1 MTEPSDGISP
11 RRRKDIIDA
20 LRRGTVPQQG
30 LDVLAV
36 GLGRFEDA
44 IDEELQTVSGGGAV
58 FKAVRGE
65 YGSGK
70 TFFSRW
76 LTERAKR
83 AGFATSEVQISE
95 TETPLHKLETVY
107 RRITENLST
116 STTQSGALRDVID
129 GWFYI
134 LDHDVKDG
142 AGQPTGSQETLEL
155 LHRRLSDVSKEAP
168 AFAAVL
174 RQYRLAQ
181 AAGNTAEADGLL
193 AWLGGQPHVAASV
206 KRAAG
211 VRGDLDHFGALGFL
225 QGLLTVL
232 RDSDY
237 VGLVIVFD
245 EVETLQRMR
254 SDVREKSLNAL
265 RQLMDEIDGGRFPG
279 LYLLLTGT
287 PAFFDGQQG
296 VQRLPPLAQRLQT
309 DFTTD
314 ARFDNPRATQ
324 VRLTGFTPESLLEL
338 GSRVRD
344 IYATGAKDPERIRSV
359 VDDDYLK
366 DLVAAVGGELGGR
379 AGIAPRLFLKKLVSD
394 VLDRVDLFEDFN
406 PRRDY
411 HLTVSADELT
421 PAEQEAHA
429 RTNRAPAGS
438 VDEIE
443 LDL

>member
-1 MTEPSDGISP
+1 MTEVSGSISP

-36 GLGRFEDA
+36 GLARFEHA
-44 IDEELQTVSGGGAV
+44 INEELQTVSGGGAV

-83 AGFATSEVQISE
+83 AGFATTEVQISE

-116 STTQSGALRDVID
+116 STTQSGALRDVVD

-134 LDHDVKDG
+134 LDRDVTDG
-142 AGQPTGSQETLEL
+142 GAPSADSEASMDL
-155 LHRRLSDVSKEAP
+155 LQRRLSDVSKEAP

-181 AAGNTAEADGLL
+181 TAGNSAEADGLL

-237 VGLVIVFD
+237 AGLVVVFD

-265 RQLMDEIDGGRFPG
+265 RQLMDELDGGRFPG

-324 VRLTGFTPESLLEL
+324 IRLTGFTPESLLEL

-344 IYATGAKDPERIRSV
+344 IYATGAKDPERVRNV
-359 VDDDYLK
+359 VDDDYLR
-366 DLVAAVGGELGGR
+366 DLAAAVGGELGGR
-379 AGIAPRLFLKKLVSD
+379 TGIAPRLFLKKLVSD
-394 VLDRVDLFEDFN
+394 VLDRVDLFEKFN

-421 PAEQEAHA
+421 PAEREMHA

>member
-1 MTEPSDGISP
+1 MITISP
-11 RRRKDIIDA
+11 RRRRDVIDA
-20 LRRGTVPQQG
+20 LRRGTVPRHG

-36 GLGRFEDA
+36 GLSRYEDA
-44 IDEELQTVSGGGAV
+44 VDDELESVVGGGAG

-76 LTERAKR
+76 LVERAKKVN
-83 AGFATSEVQISE
+83 FATAEIQISE

-107 RRITENLST
+107 RRVVENLAT
-116 STTQSGALRDVID
+116 PTTTTGALRDVVD
-129 GWFYI
+129 GWFHI
-134 LDHDVKDG
+134 LDRDLSIDPEG
-142 AGQPTGSQETLEL
+142 TPSDEATIEL
-155 LHRRLSDVSKEAP
+155 MQKRLAAISKEAP

-181 AAGNTAEADGLL
+181 SGGEAAQADGLL

-211 VRGDLDHFGALGFL
+211 VRGELDHFGALGFL

-237 VGLVIVFD
+237 AGLVIVLD

-265 RQLMDEIDGGRFPG
+265 RQLLDEIDGGRFPG
-279 LYLLLTGT
+279 LYVVMTGT

-296 VQRLPPLAQRLQT
+296 VQRLAPLAQRLQT
-309 DFTTD
+309 DFQTD
-314 ARFDNPRATQ
+314 PRWDNPRAPQ
-324 VRLTGFTPESLLEL
+324 IRLTGFTPDSLLEI

-344 IYATGAKDPERIRSV
+344 IYATGAKDPDRVRAV
-359 VDDDYLK
+359 VDDEYVR
-366 DLVAAVGGELGGR
+366 DLAAAVGGELGGR
-379 AGIAPRLFLKKLVSD
+379 TGVAPRLFLKKLVAD
-394 VLDRVDLFEDFN
+394 VLDRVDLFADFD

-411 HLTVSADELT
+411 HLTLSTGELT
-421 PAEQEAHA
+421 DVEREA
-429 RTNRAPAGS
+429 RALGDRRPGGS
-438 VDEIE
+438 VDDID

>member
-1 MTEPSDGISP
+1 MTEVSGGISP

-44 IDEELQTVSGGGAV
+44 IDEELHTVAGGGAV

-95 TETPLHKLETVY
+95 TETPLYKLETVY

-142 AGQPTGSQETLEL
+142 TGEPTGSEETLEL

-237 VGLVIVFD
+237 VGIVIVFD

-344 IYATGAKDPERIRSV
+344 IYASGAKDPERIRSV

-366 DLVAAVGGELGGR
+366 DLATAVGGELGGR
-379 AGIAPRLFLKKLVSD
+379 TGIAPRLFLKKLVSD

-421 PAEQEAHA
+421 PAEREAHA
-429 RTNRAPAGS
+429 RTNRAPAES

>member
-1 MTEPSDGISP
+1 MTEVSGSISP

-36 GLGRFEDA
+36 GLARFEDA
-44 IDEELQTVSGGGAV
+44 IDEELQAVSSGGAV

-76 LTERAKR
+76 LTERGKR
-83 AGFATSEVQISE
+83 AGFATTEVQISE
-95 TETPLHKLETVY
+95 TETPLYKLETVY

-116 STTQSGALRDVID
+116 PTAQSGALRDVID

-134 LDHDVKDG
+134 LDHDVKDAAAPP
-142 AGQPTGSQETLEL
+142 AGSEASLDL
-155 LHRRLSDVSKEAP
+155 LQRRLSDVSKEAP

-181 AAGNTAEADGLL
+181 TAGNSAEADGLL

-211 VRGDLDHFGALGFL
+211 VRGDLDHYGALGFL
-225 QGLLTVL
+225 RGLLTVL

-237 VGLVIVFD
+237 AGLVVVFD

-338 GSRVRD
+338 GSRARD
-344 IYATGAKDPERIRSV
+344 IYATGAKEPERVRSV
-359 VDDDYLK
+359 VDDDYLR
-366 DLVAAVGGELGGR
+366 DLAAAVGGELGGR
-379 AGIAPRLFLKKLVSD
+379 TGIAPRLFLKKLVSD
-394 VLDRVDLFEDFN
+394 VLDRVDLFKDFN

-411 HLTVSADELT
+411 HLTVSTDELT
-421 PAEQEAHA
+421 SAEREAHA
-429 RTNRAPAGS
+429 RTHRAPAGS

>member
-1 MTEPSDGISP
+1 MTDASGNISP
-11 RRRKDIIDA
+11 SRRKDIIDA

-30 LDVLAV
+30 LDILAV
-36 GLGRFEDA
+36 GLTRFEDA

-83 AGFATSEVQISE
+83 AGFATTEVQISE
-95 TETPLHKLETVY
+95 TEAPLHKLETVY

-116 STTQSGALRDVID
+116 STTQSGALRDIVD

-134 LDHDVKDG
+134 LDHDVQDG
-142 AGQPTGSQETLEL
+142 ANQSAGSERTLDL
-155 LHRRLSDVSKEAP
+155 LQRRLSEVSKEAP

-181 AAGNTAEADGLL
+181 TAGNSAEAEGLL

-225 QGLLTVL
+225 QGLLTIL

-237 VGLVIVFD
+237 AGLVVVLD
-245 EVETLQRMR
+245 EVETLQR
-254 SDVREKSLNAL
+254 
-265 RQLMDEIDGGRFPG
+265 MDEIDGGRFPG

-324 VRLTGFTPESLLEL
+324 IRLTGFNPESLLEL

-344 IYATGAKDPERIRSV
+344 IYAA
-359 VDDDYLK
+359 
-366 DLVAAVGGELGGR
+366 
-379 AGIAPRLFLKKLVSD
+379 
-394 VLDRVDLFEDFN
+394 
-406 PRRDY
+406 
-411 HLTVSADELT
+411 
-421 PAEQEAHA
+421 
-429 RTNRAPAGS
+429 
-438 VDEIE
+438 
-443 LDL
+443 

>member
-1 MTEPSDGISP
+1 MSELPGMSP
-11 RRRKDIIDA
+11 RRRKDIVDA

-30 LDVLAV
+30 LDILAV
-36 GLGRFEDA
+36 GLAKFEDA
-44 IDEELQTVSGGGAV
+44 VDEELQTVSGGGAV

-70 TFFSRW
+70 TFYTRW

-83 AGFATSEVQISE
+83 AGFVTTEIQISE

-107 RRITENLST
+107 RRLTENLAT
-116 STTQSGALRDVID
+116 PTTPSGALRDVVD

-134 LDHDVKDG
+134 LDHDAKDG
-142 AGQPTGSQETLEL
+142 VPRAGGEETLDL
-155 LHRRLSDVSKEAP
+155 LQRRLSGISKEAP

-174 RQYRLAQ
+174 RSYRMAQ
-181 AAGNTAEADGLL
+181 TAGDSATAEGLL
-193 AWLGGQPHVAASV
+193 AWLGGQPHVASSI
-206 KRAAG
+206 KRNTG

-237 VGLVIVFD
+237 AGLVVVLD

-279 LYLLLTGT
+279 LYLVLTGT

-314 ARFDNPRATQ
+314 ARFDNPRAPQ
-324 VRLTGFTPESLLEL
+324 IRLNGFTPGSLLEL

-344 IYATGAKDPERIRSV
+344 IYAAGAKGQDRIRDL
-359 VDDDYLK
+359 VDDNYLK
-366 DLVAAVGGELGGR
+366 DLATAVGGELGGR
-379 AGIAPRLFLKKLVSD
+379 TGIAPRLFLKKLVSD
-394 VLDRVDLFEDFN
+394 VLDRVDLFDDFN

-411 HLTVSADELT
+411 QLTVSVDELT
-421 PAEQEAHA
+421 PAEREAHL
-429 RTNRAPAGS
+429 RGNRDPAGS
-438 VDEIE
+438 VDEID

>member
-1 MTEPSDGISP
+1 MSELPGMSP
-11 RRRKDIIDA
+11 RRRKDIVDA

-30 LDVLAV
+30 LDILAV
-36 GLGRFEDA
+36 GLAKFEDA
-44 IDEELQTVSGGGAV
+44 VDEELQTVSGGGAV

-70 TFFSRW
+70 TFYTRW

-83 AGFATSEVQISE
+83 AGFVTTEIQISE

-107 RRITENLST
+107 RRLTENLAT
-116 STTQSGALRDVID
+116 PTTPSGALRDVVD

-134 LDHDVKDG
+134 LDHDAKDG
-142 AGQPTGSQETLEL
+142 VTKAGEEGTLDL
-155 LHRRLSDVSKEAP
+155 LQRRLSGISKEAP

-174 RQYRLAQ
+174 RSYRIAQ
-181 AAGNTAEADGLL
+181 TAGDSATADGLL
-193 AWLGGQPHVAASV
+193 AWLGGQPHVASSV

-237 VGLVIVFD
+237 AGLVVVLD

-279 LYLLLTGT
+279 LYLVLTGT

-324 VRLTGFTPESLLEL
+324 IRLTGFTPDSLLEL

-344 IYATGAKDPERIRSV
+344 IYASGAKDPDRVRDL

-366 DLVAAVGGELGGR
+366 DLASAVGGELGGR
-379 AGIAPRLFLKKLVSD
+379 TGIAPRLFLKKLVSD
-394 VLDRVDLFEDFN
+394 VLDRVDLFDDFN

-411 HLTVSADELT
+411 QLTVSVDELT
-421 PAEQEAHA
+421 PAEREAHV
-429 RTNRAPAGS
+429 RGHRDPAGS
-438 VDEIE
+438 VDEID

>member
-1 MTEPSDGISP
+1 MTEVSGSISP

-20 LRRGTVPQQG
+20 LRRGTVPQHG

-36 GLGRFEDA
+36 GLARFEDA
-44 IDEELQTVSGGGAV
+44 IDEELQSVSGGGAV

-83 AGFATSEVQISE
+83 AGFATTEVQISE

-116 STTQSGALRDVID
+116 PTTQSGALRDVVD

-134 LDHDVKDG
+134 LDNDVKDG
-142 AGQPTGSQETLEL
+142 AAQSADSEASLDL
-155 LHRRLSDVSKEAP
+155 LQRRLSDVSKEAP

-181 AAGNTAEADGLL
+181 TAGNSAGADGLL

-211 VRGDLDHFGALGFL
+211 VRGDLDHYGALGFL

-237 VGLVIVFD
+237 AGLVVVFD

-324 VRLTGFTPESLLEL
+324 IRLAGFTPESLLEL

-344 IYATGAKDPERIRSV
+344 IYAAGAKDPERVRTI
-359 VDDDYLK
+359 VDDAYLR
-366 DLVAAVGGELGGR
+366 DLAVAVGGELGGR
-379 AGIAPRLFLKKLVSD
+379 TGIAPRLFLKKLVSD

-411 HLTVSADELT
+411 HLTVNADELT
-421 PAEQEAHA
+421 SAEREAHA
-429 RTNRAPAGS
+429 RTHRAPAGN

>member
-1 MTEPSDGISP
+1 MTELPGMSP

-30 LDVLAV
+30 LDILAV
-36 GLGRFEDA
+36 GLARFEDA
-44 IDEELQTVSGGGAV
+44 LDEELQTVSGGGAV

-70 TFFSRW
+70 TFYTRW

-83 AGFATSEVQISE
+83 AGFATTEVQVSE

-107 RRITENLST
+107 RRITENLAT
-116 STTQSGALRDVID
+116 PTTQSGALRDVVD

-134 LDHDVKDG
+134 LDHDAMDEELRPSPE
-142 AGQPTGSQETLEL
+142 ATLDL
-155 LHRRLSDVSKEAP
+155 LQRRLSGISKEAP

-181 AAGNTAEADGLL
+181 TSGDSATADGLL

-237 VGLVIVFD
+237 AGLVVVLD

-279 LYLLLTGT
+279 LYLVLTGT

-324 VRLTGFTPESLLEL
+324 IRLTGFTPGSLLEL

-344 IYATGAKDPERIRSV
+344 IYAAGAKDPDRIRDI
-359 VDDDYLK
+359 VDDPYLR
-366 DLVAAVGGELGGR
+366 DLATAVGGELGGR
-379 AGIAPRLFLKKLVSD
+379 TGIAPRLFLKKLVSD
-394 VLDRVDLFEDFN
+394 VLDRVDLFDDFK

-411 HLTVSADELT
+411 KLTVNVGELT
-421 PAEQEAHA
+421 HAEREAHL
-429 RTNRAPAGS
+429 RGNRPPAGS

-443 LDL
+443 LDI

>member
-1 MTEPSDGISP
+1 MTDASGSISP

-36 GLGRFEDA
+36 GLTRFEDA
-44 IDEELQTVSGGGAV
+44 IDEELQTVAGGGAV
-58 FKAVRGE
+58 FKAIRGE

-83 AGFATSEVQISE
+83 AGFATTEVQISE

-116 STTQSGALRDVID
+116 STTQSGALRDIVD

-134 LDHDVKDG
+134 LDHDVQDG
-142 AGQPTGSQETLEL
+142 AMHSAGSEGTLDL
-155 LHRRLSDVSKEAP
+155 LQRRLSDVSKEAP

-174 RQYRLAQ
+174 RQYRQAQ
-181 AAGNTAEADGLL
+181 TAGNSAEAEGLL

-237 VGLVIVFD
+237 AGLIVVLD

-296 VQRLPPLAQRLQT
+296 VQRLPPLAQRIQT

-324 VRLTGFTPESLLEL
+324 IRLTGFTAESLLEL

-344 IYATGAKDPERIRSV
+344 IYAAGAKDPERVRKI
-359 VDDDYLK
+359 VDDDYLR
-366 DLVAAVGGELGGR
+366 DLAAAVGGELGDR
-379 AGIAPRLFLKKLVSD
+379 TGIAPRLFLKKLVSD

-411 HLTVSADELT
+411 HLTVSPDELT
-421 PAEQEAHA
+421 PEEREAHA
-429 RTNRAPAGS
+429 RNNRTPAGS
-438 VDEIE
+438 VDEID

>member
-1 MTEPSDGISP
+1 M
-11 RRRKDIIDA
+11 
-20 LRRGTVPQQG
+20 PQQG

-36 GLGRFEDA
+36 GLDRFEAA
-44 IDEELQTVSGGGAV
+44 IDEELSAVADGGAA
-58 FKAVRGE
+58 FKAIRGE

-83 AGFATSEVQISE
+83 AGFATAEVQISE

-116 STTQSGALRDVID
+116 STTQSGALRDIVD
-129 GWFYI
+129 GWFYV
-134 LDHDVKDG
+134 LDQDVRDSG
-142 AGQPTGSQETLEL
+142 SPTDQEAALEL
-155 LHRRLSDVSKEAP
+155 LDRRLSGVSKEAP

-181 AAGNTAEADGLL
+181 TNGDTATADGLL
-193 AWLGGQPHVAASV
+193 AWLGGQPHVAAAV
-206 KRAAG
+206 KRSAG

-225 QGLLTVL
+225 RGLLTVL

-237 VGLVIVFD
+237 AGLVVVLD

-279 LYLLLTGT
+279 LYLHLTGT

-296 VQRLPPLAQRLQT
+296 VQRLAPLAQRLQT
-309 DFTTD
+309 DFTAG
-314 ARFDNPRATQ
+314 ARFDNPRAPQ
-324 VRLTGFTPESLLEL
+324 LRLTGFTSDSLLEL

-344 IYATGAKDPERIRSV
+344 IYAAGAGAPERIRRL
-359 VDDDYLK
+359 VDDDYLR
-366 DLVAAVGGELGGR
+366 DLAAAVGGELGGR
-379 AGIAPRLFLKKLVSD
+379 TGVAPRIYLKKLIAD
-394 VLDRVDLFEDFN
+394 VLDRVDLFEDFD

-411 HLTVSADELT
+411 HLTINTDELT
-421 PAEQEAHA
+421 PVELEAH
-429 RTNRAPAGS
+429 RRGDRRPADS
-438 VDEIE
+438 VDDID
-443 LDL
+443 LDT

>member
-1 MTEPSDGISP
+1 MTEPSGGISP

-44 IDEELQTVSGGGAV
+44 IDEELQTVAGGGAV

-142 AGQPTGSQETLEL
+142 AGQPTGSEETLEL
-155 LHRRLSDVSKEAP
+155 LQRRLSDVSKEAP

-338 GSRVRD
+338 GSRVRG
-344 IYATGAKDPERIRSV
+344 IYAAGANDPERIRNV

-366 DLVAAVGGELGGR
+366 NLVAAVGGELGGR
-379 AGIAPRLFLKKLVSD
+379 TGIAPRLFLKKLVSD

-411 HLTVSADELT
+411 HLTVSTDELT
-421 PAEQEAHA
+421 PAEREAHA

>member
-1 MTEPSDGISP
+1 MSAMAISP
-11 RRRKDIIDA
+11 RRRRDIIDA

-36 GLGRFEDA
+36 GLSRFEAA
-44 IDEELQTVSGGGAV
+44 IDEELASVAHAGAG

-76 LTERAKR
+76 LTERAKN
-83 AGFATSEVQISE
+83 ANFATSEIQISE

-107 RRITENLST
+107 RRVVENLATPTAS
-116 STTQSGALRDVID
+116 SGALRDVVD
-129 GWFYI
+129 GWFYF
-134 LDHDVKDG
+134 LDQDASSEPG
-142 AGQPTGSQETLEL
+142 APATDEDALEL
-155 LHRRLSDVSKEAP
+155 MHKRLAAVSKDAP

-181 AAGNTAEADGLL
+181 TTGDRAQAGGLL

-237 VGLVIVFD
+237 AGLIIVLD

-265 RQLMDEIDGGRFPG
+265 RQLLDEIDGGRFPG
-279 LYLLLTGT
+279 LYVVMTGT

-296 VQRLPPLAQRLQT
+296 VQRLAPLAQRLQT
-309 DFTTD
+309 DFRTD
-314 ARFDNPRATQ
+314 PCWDNPRATQ
-324 VRLTGFTPESLLEL
+324 IRLAGFTPRFP
-338 GSRVRD
+338 SRGGQP
-344 IYATGAKDPERIRSV
+344 GARHLRHRYRGARPNSEDRRRCLHQGPRGRRRRRARRA
-359 VDDDYLK
+359 YR
-366 DLVAAVGGELGGR
+366 GR
-379 AGIAPRLFLKKLVSD
+379 A
-394 VLDRVDLFEDFN
+394 
-406 PRRDY
+406 
-411 HLTVSADELT
+411 SALPE
-421 PAEQEAHA
+421 EAH
-429 RTNRAPAGS
+429 RRRA
-438 VDEIE
+438 
-443 LDL
+443 

>member
-1 MTEPSDGISP
+1 MTGLPGMSP
-11 RRRKDIIDA
+11 RRRKDIVDA

-30 LDVLAV
+30 LDILAV
-36 GLGRFEDA
+36 GLGKFEDA
-44 IDEELQTVSGGGAV
+44 VDEELQTVSGGGAV

-70 TFFSRW
+70 TFYTRW

-83 AGFATSEVQISE
+83 AGFVTTEIQISE

-107 RRITENLST
+107 RRLTENLAT
-116 STTQSGALRDVID
+116 PTTPSGALRDVVD

-134 LDHDVKDG
+134 LDHDAKDG
-142 AGQPTGSQETLEL
+142 VTQAGEEGTLDL
-155 LHRRLSDVSKEAP
+155 LQRRLSSISKEP
-168 AFAAVL
+168 PTFAAVL
-174 RQYRLAQ
+174 RSYRIAQ
-181 AAGNTAEADGLL
+181 TAGDSATADGLL
-193 AWLGGQPHVAASV
+193 AWLGGQPHVASSV

-237 VGLVIVFD
+237 AGLVVVLD

-279 LYLLLTGT
+279 LYLVLTGT

-314 ARFDNPRATQ
+314 ARFDNPRGTQ
-324 VRLTGFTPESLLEL
+324 IRLTGFTPDSLLEL

-344 IYATGAKDPERIRSV
+344 IYASGAKDPDRVRDL

-366 DLVAAVGGELGGR
+366 DLATAIGGELGGR
-379 AGIAPRLFLKKLVSD
+379 TGIAPRLFLKKLVSD
-394 VLDRVDLFEDFN
+394 VLDRVDLFLDFN

-411 HLTVSADELT
+411 KLTVDVGELT
-421 PAEQEAHA
+421 LAEREAHL
-429 RTNRAPAGS
+429 RGNRSAAGS

-443 LDL
+443 LDI

>member
-1 MTEPSDGISP
+1 MGAVEISP
-11 RRRKDIIDA
+11 RRRRDVIDA
-20 LRRGTVPQQG
+20 LRRGTVPRHG

-36 GLGRFEDA
+36 GLSRYEAAVD
-44 IDEELQTVSGGGAV
+44 DELASVARGGAG

-76 LTERAKR
+76 LVERAKK
-83 AGFATSEVQISE
+83 ANFATSEVQISE

-107 RRITENLST
+107 RRVVENLATPT
-116 STTQSGALRDVID
+116 SATGALRDVVD

-134 LDHDVKDG
+134 LDRDLSDEPGG
-142 AGQPTGSQETLEL
+142 AASDEATLEL
-155 LHRRLSDVSKEAP
+155 MQKRLSAISKEAP

-181 AAGNTAEADGLL
+181 SAGDGAQADGLL
-193 AWLGGQPHVAASV
+193 AWLGGQPHVAASI

-237 VGLVIVFD
+237 AGLIIVLD

-265 RQLMDEIDGGRFPG
+265 RQLLDEIDGGRFPG
-279 LYLLLTGT
+279 LYVVMTGT

-296 VQRLPPLAQRLQT
+296 VQRLAPLAQRLQT
-309 DFTTD
+309 DFRTD
-314 ARFDNPRATQ
+314 PRWDNPRAPQ
-324 VRLTGFTPESLLEL
+324 IRLSGFTPDSLLEL

-344 IYATGAKDPERIRSV
+344 IYATGAKDPDHLRSV
-359 VDDDYLK
+359 VNDDYVRQLST
-366 DLVAAVGGELGGR
+366 AVGGELGGR
-379 AGIAPRLFLKKLVSD
+379 TGVAPRLFLKKLIAD
-394 VLDRVDLFEDFN
+394 VLDRVDLFDDFD

-411 HLTVSADELT
+411 HLTVSTGELT
-421 PAEQEAHA
+421 EVEREA
-429 RTNRAPAGS
+429 RALGDRRAAAS
-438 VDEIE
+438 VDDID
-443 LDL
+443 LDV

>member
-1 MTEPSDGISP
+1 MSP
-11 RRRKDIIDA
+11 RRRKDIVDA

-30 LDVLAV
+30 LDILAV
-36 GLGRFEDA
+36 GLAKFQDA
-44 IDEELQTVSGGGAV
+44 VDEELQTVSGGGAV

-70 TFFSRW
+70 TFYTRW

-83 AGFATSEVQISE
+83 AGFVTTEIQISE

-107 RRITENLST
+107 RRLTENLAT
-116 STTQSGALRDVID
+116 PTTPSGALRDVVD

-134 LDHDVKDG
+134 LDHDAKDG
-142 AGQPTGSQETLEL
+142 VTKAGEEGTLDL
-155 LHRRLSDVSKEAP
+155 LQRRLSGISKEAP

-174 RQYRLAQ
+174 RSYWLAQ
-181 AAGNTAEADGLL
+181 TAGDSSTADGLL
-193 AWLGGQPHVAASV
+193 AWLGGQPHVASSV

-237 VGLVIVFD
+237 AGLVVVLD

-279 LYLLLTGT
+279 LYLVLTGT

-324 VRLTGFTPESLLEL
+324 IRLAGFTPDSLLEL

-344 IYATGAKDPERIRSV
+344 IYASGAKDPDRVRDL

-366 DLVAAVGGELGGR
+366 DLASAVGGELGGR
-379 AGIAPRLFLKKLVSD
+379 TGIAPRLFLKKLVSD
-394 VLDRVDLFEDFN
+394 VLDRVDLFDDFN

-411 HLTVSADELT
+411 KLTVDVGELT
-421 PAEQEAHA
+421 LAEREAHL
-429 RTNRAPAGS
+429 RGNRSAAGS

-443 LDL
+443 LDI

>member
-1 MTEPSDGISP
+1 MPQLSISP
-11 RRRKDIIDA
+11 RRRRDIIDA

-36 GLGRFEDA
+36 GLARFEVS
-44 IDEELQTVSGGGAV
+44 IDTELKAVGDGGAG

-70 TFFSRW
+70 TFFARW
-76 LTERAKR
+76 LTERAKK
-83 AGFATSEVQISE
+83 ANFATAEIQISE

-107 RRITENLST
+107 RRVVENLAT
-116 STTQSGALRDVID
+116 PTTAAGAIRDVID
-129 GWFYI
+129 GWFYF
-134 LDHDVKDG
+134 LDQDAGEADSLG
-142 AGQPTGSQETLEL
+142 ALGL
-155 LHRRLSDVSKEAP
+155 LDKRLADVSKEAP

-174 RQYRLAQ
+174 RSYRLAQ
-181 AAGNTAEADGLL
+181 QAGDSAQADGLL
-193 AWLGGQPHVAASV
+193 AWLSGQPHVAASI

-237 VGLVIVFD
+237 SGLVLVLD

-265 RQLMDEIDGGRFPG
+265 RQLLDEIDGGRFPG
-279 LYLLLTGT
+279 LYLVMTGT

-309 DFTTD
+309 DFQTD
-314 ARFDNPRATQ
+314 ARFDNPRAAQ
-324 VRLTGFTPESLLEL
+324 IRLAGFTSDSLVEL
-338 GSRVRD
+338 GARVRD
-344 IYATGAKDPERIRSV
+344 IFAAGAENPDRIHAV
-359 VDDDYLK
+359 VDDAYIASL
-366 DLVAAVGGELGGR
+366 AQAVGGELGGR
-379 AGIAPRLFLKKLVSD
+379 TGVAPRLFLKKLIAD
-394 VLDRVDLFEDFN
+394 VLDRVELFEDFN

-411 HLTVSADELT
+411 RLTVDPNELT
-421 PAEQEAHA
+421 DVERAAHV
-429 RTNRAPAGS
+429 RGAGGAASS
-438 VDEIE
+438 VDDI
-443 LDL
+443 DLEV